1 MGKLFLKGPDGVLGF
16 VGYRVSM
23 VVTLLRHHSVNKS
36 VDNTST
42 NRYGCVPIILRIQK
56 QAAVQIWS
64 VFAIEGHR
72 RTRSSLLG
80 SDVLV
85 NI

>member
-1 MGKLFLKGPDGVLGF
+1 MGKLFLKGPDSVLGF
-16 VGYRVSM
+16 VGYRVCIVM
-23 VVTLLRHHSVNKS
+23 TLLCHHSVNKP
-36 VDNTST
+36 VDDMST
-42 NRYGCVPIILRIQK
+42 NGCGCVPIILYIQK

-72 RTRSSLLG
+72 SSSLLG

>member
-1 MGKLFLKGPDGVLGF
+1 MGKLFLKGPDSVLGF
-16 VGYRVSM
+16 VGYRVSI
-23 VVTLLRHHSVNKS
+23 VITLFCHHSVNKS
-36 VDNTST
+36 VEDTST
-42 NRYGCVPIILRIQK
+42 NGYGCVPIILYIQK

-64 VFAIEGHR
+64 VFGIEGHR
-72 RTRSSLLG
+72 RTSASLLG